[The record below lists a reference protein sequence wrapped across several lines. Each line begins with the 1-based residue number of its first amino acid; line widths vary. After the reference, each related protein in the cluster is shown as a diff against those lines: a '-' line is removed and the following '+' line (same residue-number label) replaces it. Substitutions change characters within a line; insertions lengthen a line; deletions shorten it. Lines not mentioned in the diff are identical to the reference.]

1 MRLQTPEKIRTLQRK
16 LYLKAK
22 AEPDFRF
29 YLLYDKVYREDILFH
44 AYRLARSNKGAPGVD
59 GQSFAEI
66 EAMGLEGWLSG
77 IRDDLRAK
85 TYRPEPVR
93 RAMVPKPGGGE
104 RPLGIPTIRD
114 RVVQGA
120 VKLVIEPIFEADLE
134 PSAYGYRP
142 KRSAGDAVQAV
153 HKLLCRGYTDVV
165 DADLS
170 KYFDTIPHAELM
182 QSVARRIVDRNV
194 LRLIKLW
201 LKTPVEETDGD
212 GKRRMTGG
220 RGSTRGTPQGGIVSP
235 LLAALYMNRFL
246 RYWRITGQGTR
257 FRAEVVNYAD
267 DLVILSRGHA
277 REALAWTRQVMIR
290 ERWPNVAILLR
301 GDSGFARENLM
312 RWCEGN
318 AVDYVFGLAR
328 NDVLLKKAQR
338 VRGKAAMA
346 MIETGQPVRAYGDF
360 HHITKSRTWA
370 RPRRVIAKVEHK
382 PGHQQR
388 CRFLVTSLDRHQVP
402 PRELYEDTYCPRGDM
417 ENRIKD
423 CQLDLFAN
431 RMSAHAYKA
440 NQLRLLLAAFAYV
453 LIDGI
458 RRVALKKTTL
468 AKAVPN
474 TIRLKLLKVGA
485 KVINSVRR
493 IKLSLPDACPYKDLF
508 FKAHAALAPP

>member
-1 MRLQTPEKIRTLQRK
+1 
-16 LYLKAK
+16 
-22 AEPDFRF
+22 
-29 YLLYDKVYREDILFH
+29 
-44 AYRLARSNKGAPGVD
+44 
-59 GQSFAEI
+59 
-66 EAMGLEGWLSG
+66 
-77 IRDDLRAK
+77 
-85 TYRPEPVR
+85 
-93 RAMVPKPGGGE
+93 
-104 RPLGIPTIRD
+104 
-114 RVVQGA
+114 
-120 VKLVIEPIFEADLE
+120 
-134 PSAYGYRP
+134 
-142 KRSAGDAVQAV
+142 
-153 HKLLCRGYTDVV
+153 
-165 DADLS
+165 
-170 KYFDTIPHAELM
+170 
-182 QSVARRIVDRNV
+182 
-194 LRLIKLW
+194 
-201 LKTPVEETDGD
+201 
-212 GKRRMTGG
+212 
-220 RGSTRGTPQGGIVSP
+220 
-235 LLAALYMNRFL
+235 
-246 RYWRITGQGTR
+246 
-257 FRAEVVNYAD
+257 
-267 DLVILSRGHA
+267 
-277 REALAWTRQVMIR
+277 MIR
-290 ERWPNVAILLR
+290 ERWPNVAIVLR

-382 PGHQQR
+382 PGHEQR
-388 CRFLVTSLDRHQVP
+388 CRFLVTSLNRRQVP

-474 TIRLKLLKVGA
+474 TIRLKLLKLGA

>member
-1 MRLQTPEKIRTLQRK
+1 
-16 LYLKAK
+16 
-22 AEPDFRF
+22 
-29 YLLYDKVYREDILFH
+29 
-44 AYRLARSNKGAPGVD
+44 
-59 GQSFAEI
+59 
-66 EAMGLEGWLSG
+66 
-77 IRDDLRAK
+77 
-85 TYRPEPVR
+85 
-93 RAMVPKPGGGE
+93 
-104 RPLGIPTIRD
+104 
-114 RVVQGA
+114 
-120 VKLVIEPIFEADLE
+120 
-134 PSAYGYRP
+134 
-142 KRSAGDAVQAV
+142 
-153 HKLLCRGYTDVV
+153 
-165 DADLS
+165 
-170 KYFDTIPHAELM
+170 
-182 QSVARRIVDRNV
+182 
-194 LRLIKLW
+194 
-201 LKTPVEETDGD
+201 
-212 GKRRMTGG
+212 
-220 RGSTRGTPQGGIVSP
+220 
-235 LLAALYMNRFL
+235 
-246 RYWRITGQGTR
+246 
-257 FRAEVVNYAD
+257 
-267 DLVILSRGHA
+267 
-277 REALAWTRQVMIR
+277 MIR
-290 ERWPNVAILLR
+290 ERWPNVAIVLR

-382 PGHQQR
+382 PGHEQR

-468 AKAVPN
+468 AKTVPN
-474 TIRLKLLKVGA
+474 TIRLNATFPPRPTTKTTTE
-485 KVINSVRR
+485 
-493 IKLSLPDACPYKDLF
+493 
-508 FKAHAALAPP
+508 APSSGSRGVSPAG

>member
-1 MRLQTPEKIRTLQRK
+1 
-16 LYLKAK
+16 
-22 AEPDFRF
+22 
-29 YLLYDKVYREDILFH
+29 
-44 AYRLARSNKGAPGVD
+44 
-59 GQSFAEI
+59 
-66 EAMGLEGWLSG
+66 
-77 IRDDLRAK
+77 
-85 TYRPEPVR
+85 
-93 RAMVPKPGGGE
+93 MVPNLKS
-104 RPLGIPTIRD
+104 LSNLF
-114 RVVQGA
+114 VA
-120 VKLVIEPIFEADLE
+120 LFL
-134 PSAYGYRP
+134 
-142 KRSAGDAVQAV
+142 DACDTPPARIT
-153 HKLLCRGYTDVV
+153 LDIDATDVETHGRQENAFFHGYYEHRCFLPLYV
-165 DADLS
+165 FCGRHLLLAQLRPANIDGARGARNQ
-170 KYFDTIPHAELM
+170 I
-182 QSVARRIVDRNV
+182 RRIV
-194 LRLIKLW
+194 
-201 LKTPVEETDGD
+201 
-212 GKRRMTGG
+212 
-220 RGSTRGTPQGGIVSP
+220 
-235 LLAALYMNRFL
+235 A
-246 RYWRITGQGTR
+246 
-257 FRAEVVNYAD
+257 
-267 DLVILSRGHA
+267 
-277 REALAWTRQVMIR
+277 MIR
-290 ERWPNVAILLR
+290 ERWPNVAIVLR

-382 PGHQQR
+382 PGHEQR

-402 PRELYEDTYCPRGDM
+402 SRELYEDTYCPRGDM

-440 NQLRLLLAAFAYV
+440 NQLRLVLAAFAYV
-453 LIDGI
+453 LIDDI